1 MECLDGLAHL
11 QAVLEEAYKAAAQV
25 VFGARWW
32 PIVSWA
38 SVRRLF
44 PSPPPLSRW
53 NSLSEAQIPNARV
66 IPRKLLRVVPFTATV
81 LAACNGHNELCG
93 KRYSEVTF
101 VGSHNSAFVGDTPMH
116 NQYVSVTDQLNL
128 GVRFLQAQTH
138 NKLGTIEMCHTYCWE
153 LDSGTLKK
161 YLQEIADWMNSNP
174 NEVVTLLL
182 TNGDAIP
189 VQRFDAVFRSTGLS
203 QYVFHPKAVLSK
215 DQWPTLQQLLDAK
228 TRLVVFMDYH
238 SDQSKVDYIISE
250 FDYFW
255 ETPYGITDKDFPTCS
270 VDRPSTGDPK
280 KLMGI
285 MNHMLN
291 IKIGDIVFPDQVD
304 TKTTNSV
311 DSITKQVD
319 RCESQGKPQPNVI
332 LLDYINIGEAH
343 RHN

>member
-1 MECLDGLAHL
+1 MECIDGLAHL
-11 QAVLEEAYKAAAQV
+11 QAALREAYKAAAQA
-25 VFGARWW
+25 FLGADWW
-32 PIVSWA
+32 PIASWA
-38 SVRRLF
+38 S
-44 PSPPPLSRW
+44 
-53 NSLSEAQIPNARV
+53 
-66 IPRKLLRVVPFTATV
+66 LLRLAPFAATV

-93 KRYSEVTF
+93 KKYSEVTF
-101 VGSHNSAFVGDTPMH
+101 VGSHDSAFVGDTPTH

-161 YLQEIADWMNSNP
+161 YLQEIADWMKGNP

-189 VQRFDAVFRSTGLS
+189 VQQFDAVFQSTGLS
-203 QYVFHPKAVLSK
+203 QSAFHPKGVLSK

-238 SDQSKVDYIISE
+238 TDQSKVDYIISE

-255 ETPYGITDKDFPTCS
+255 ETPYGITDKNFPTCE
-270 VDRPSTGDPK
+270 VDRPSGGDPS

-291 IKIGDIVFPDQVD
+291 FKIGDIVFPDQVD

-311 DSITKQVD
+311 DSITKQVNL
-319 RCESQGKPQPNVI
+319 CESQGKPQPNVI
-332 LLDYINIGEAH
+332 LLDYIDIGEAQQAQSKL
-343 RHN
+343 NGLA